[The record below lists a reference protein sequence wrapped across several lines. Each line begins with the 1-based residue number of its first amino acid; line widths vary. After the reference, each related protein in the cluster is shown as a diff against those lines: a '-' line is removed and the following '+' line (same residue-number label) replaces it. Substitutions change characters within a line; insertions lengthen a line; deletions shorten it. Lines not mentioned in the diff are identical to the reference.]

1 MKCLLASMVLLFIP
15 LLTPVVVTA
24 PVAAV
29 DVISPVCDNP
39 NAAEKPKI
47 CNDDQTNAT
56 ENPVFGPNGILT
68 RVINILSLATG
79 VVGVLVL
86 IIGGT
91 KMIAS
96 GGDSNSVAS
105 ARRTVLYAVISL
117 VIVAFAQLG
126 VHLLLSRL

>member
-1 MKCLLASMVLLFIP
+1 MVLLFIP